1 MVEGERRD
9 EGLGEEA
16 KAEDK
21 KIKGERDG
29 KQTGG
34 RVRGKDKSL
43 QYS

>member
-21 KIKGERDG
+21 KKERG
-29 KQTGG
+29 MENRQEEG
-34 RVRGKDKSL
+34 
-43 QYS
+43 

>member
-21 KIKGERDG
+21 KKRGREGWKTDRRKGKREG
-29 KQTGG
+29 
-34 RVRGKDKSL
+34 
-43 QYS
+43 

>member
-21 KIKGERDG
+21 KKRERG
-29 KQTGG
+29 MENRQEEG
-34 RVRGKDKSL
+34 
-43 QYS
+43 